1 MSETRI
7 SNNDTD
13 KYQGINPTVFKKV
26 DPSDISV
33 TPFQTNKRWMV
44 VSGSATS
51 SCLPKQGVYTSRDIL
66 PAIDSELTFN
76 DAKNID
82 GSLQSVTYWSIE
94 HLFYKYKTSPANT
107 LGSTNLNNTKKHL
120 FQTASILSFPYVK
133 IGETIKPASFTFTGS
148 GVTLA
153 SDSYNNVYD
162 TAFDTSSIVSNMIWY
177 EGFNEYFDESRIL
190 YNSENVTYV
199 PGVSTTTGAMLPV
212 GLAAKFYGN
221 SYIVTNIPGEYSR
234 DTDYSVSFFISASNP
249 ALSNDL
255 ILAKTTSSINTQY
268 PFKVEL
274 SGSNQVVFSVS
285 SNTNLLTSIAS
296 TSEVTASSHVVC
308 QKTGSSVQL
317 YVNGVLEAS
326 ASAGFLINQNNS
338 PLTAS
343 GYINNRHPLYIGGY
357 DTNSGNI
364 TGTLDE
370 IRIFSKALTS
380 VEVGYLAD
388 RTEGG
393 TFLQTANVGNVFGK
407 QGLVVIS
414 SADYRYSNMLNA
426 AYTASYR
433 STLTSYEL
441 SALTRLDAGD
451 FNLSL
456 NHTLTRDNNITYQ
469 DFVTGSAFAPYIT
482 TIGLYNDAG
491 QLLAIGKLA
500 QPIRKRSDVD
510 MNFIVRIDIDKNI
523 LPG

>member
-1 MSETRI
+1 M
-7 SNNDTD
+7 
-13 KYQGINPTVFKKV
+13 
-26 DPSDISV
+26 
-33 TPFQTNKRWMV
+33 
-44 VSGSATS
+44 SGSATS
-51 SCLPKQGVYTSRDIL
+51 SCLPLQGIYTSRSIL

-76 DAKNID
+76 DVKNID
-82 GSLQSVTYWSIE
+82 GSLQSVTYWSVE
-94 HLFYKYKTSPANT
+94 HLFYKYKSNPVNT
-107 LGSTNLNNTKKHL
+107 FGPTNLNNTKKQL
-120 FQTASILSFPYVK
+120 FETASILSFPYVK
-133 IGETIKPASFTFTGS
+133 IGETIKPGSFSFTGS
-148 GVTLA
+148 GLFLA
-153 SDSYNNVYD
+153 SDIYGNVYD
-162 TAFDTSSIVSNMIWY
+162 MAFNTSSIISHVAWY
-177 EGFNEYFDESRIL
+177 EGFNEYFDESRIS
-190 YNSENVTYV
+190 YNSENVVYV
-199 PGVSTTTGAMLPV
+199 PGVATTTGATLPI
-212 GLAAKFYGN
+212 GLAAKFSGN
-221 SYIVTNIPGEYSR
+221 SYIVTDISGEYSR
-234 DTDYSVSFFISASNP
+234 DTDYSISFFISASNP
-249 ALSNDL
+249 AFSNDL
-255 ILAKTTSSINTQY
+255 IIAKSTSSTDTQY

-274 SGSNQVVFSVS
+274 SGSNQVVFTIS
-285 SNTNLLTSIAS
+285 SNNTLLTSIAS
-296 TSEVTASSHVVC
+296 TSQVTASSHIVC

-317 YVNGVLEAS
+317 YVNGILEAS
-326 ASAGFLINQNNS
+326 ASAGFLVNQNNS

-343 GYINNRHPLYIGGY
+343 GYINNIHPVYIGGY
-357 DTNSGNI
+357 STTSQNLSGV
-364 TGTLDE
+364 LDE
-370 IRIFSKALTS
+370 IRIFNKALTS
-380 VEVGYLAD
+380 TEVGYLAD

-407 QGLVVIS
+407 QGLVVLS
-414 SADYRYSNMLNA
+414 SADYRYNNLLNS

-469 DFVTGSAFAPYIT
+469 SFVTGSAFAPYIT

>member
-1 MSETRI
+1 MAETRI
-7 SNNDTD
+7 SNNDID

-26 DPSDISV
+26 DPADISV
-33 TPFQTNKRWMV
+33 TPFQTNKRWTV

-51 SCLPKQGVYTSRDIL
+51 SCLPLQGVYSSRSIL
-66 PAIDSELTFN
+66 PALDSELTFN

-82 GSLQSVTYWSIE
+82 GSLQSITYWSVE
-94 HLFYKYKTSPANT
+94 HLFYKYKDQPANT
-107 LGSTNLNNTKKHL
+107 LGSSNLNTTKKHL
-120 FQTASILSFPYVK
+120 FQTASILSFPFIK
-133 IGETIKPASFTFTGS
+133 IGETIKPKSFSFTGS

-153 SDSYNNVYD
+153 SDEYNNVYD
-162 TAFDTSSIVSNMIWY
+162 TAFNTASIVNNVMWY
-177 EGFNEYFDESRIL
+177 EGFNEYFDDSRIS
-190 YNSENVTYV
+190 YESKNVTYV
-199 PGVSTTTGAMLPV
+199 PGVSTTTGATLPI
-212 GLAAKFYGN
+212 GLAAKFSGN
-221 SYIVTNIPGEYSR
+221 GYIVSEIPGEYSR
-234 DTDYSVSFFISASNP
+234 DTDYSISFFISASNP
-249 ALSNDL
+249 AISNDL
-255 ILAKTTSSINTQY
+255 IITKATSSIQTQY
-268 PFKVEL
+268 PFKIEL
-274 SGSNQVVFSVS
+274 SGSNQIVFTVS
-285 SNTNLLTSIAS
+285 SNNTLLTSITS
-296 TSEVTASSHVVC
+296 VSEVTSSTHIVC
-308 QKTGSSVQL
+308 QKSGSNLQL
-317 YVNGVLEAS
+317 YVDGVLEAS
-326 ASAGFLINQNNS
+326 ASALFLVNQNNS

-343 GYINNRHPLYIGGY
+343 GYINNTYPICIGGY
-357 DTNSGNI
+357 NTNSNNL
-364 TGTLDE
+364 TGVLDE
-370 IRIFSKALTS
+370 IRIFNTSLTS
-380 VEVGYLAD
+380 TQVGYLSD

-414 SADYRYSNMLNA
+414 SADYRYNNLINS

-469 DFVTGSAFAPYIT
+469 SFVTGSSFTPYIT

-500 QPIRKRSDVD
+500 QPIKKRNDVD
-510 MNFIVRIDIDKNI
+510 MNFLIRIDIDKNI